1 MPVARRP
8 LRFLP
13 PATLLTAALALGGCS
28 TVYVPNF
35 IKVYQPDI
43 AQGNIIEPAQV
54 AQLHEGMS
62 SAEVQ
67 AIMGTPAL
75 QDIFH
80 RHRRETYVF
89 YDKRG
94 KNKAFEHI
102 LTVEYDDSGR
112 VSQIQQSGAPLDQ
125 APKNALLP
133 SQRAV
138 PKADTAS
145 DSADTNPGTPA
156 SGTSGTTYNLTPAGT
171 GTPSLGSPNALQPQ
185 STSP

>member
-1 MPVARRP
+1 MHVDRLAF
-8 LRFLP
+8 RFLP
-13 PATLLTAALALGGCS
+13 SAALIAAALALGGCS
-28 TVYVPNF
+28 TVYIPNF

-102 LTVEYDDSGR
+102 LTVEYDNNGR
-112 VSQIQQSGAPLDQ
+112 VSHIEQRGAPLDQ
-125 APKNALLP
+125 APSSALLP
-133 SQRAV
+133 SQREQ
-138 PKADTAS
+138 PKTDDNSAQSPAAAGADTRTGEA
-145 DSADTNPGTPA
+145 
-156 SGTSGTTYNLTPAGT
+156 YRLTPAGGSAPT
-171 GTPSLGSPNALQPQ
+171 LGTPNALQPQ
-185 STSP
+185 P

>member
-1 MPVARRP
+1 MPVAR
-8 LRFLP
+8 LALHFLP
-13 PATLLTAALALGGCS
+13 PMALLTAALALSGCS

-54 AQLHEGMS
+54 AQLHQGMTS
-62 SAEVQ
+62 TEVQ

-102 LTVEYDDSGR
+102 LTVEYDDNGR

-125 APKNALLP
+125 APSNALLP

-138 PKADTAS
+138 PKTGDSPADNSGA
-145 DSADTNPGTPA
+145 AGA
-156 SGTSGTTYNLTPAGT
+156 AGTSYSLTPAGGSAPNL
-171 GTPSLGSPNALQPQ
+171 GTQNALQPQ
-185 STSP
+185 P

>member
-1 MPVARRP
+1 MPVARLAFR
-8 LRFLP
+8 LLLP
-13 PATLLTAALALGGCS
+13 VAALATALALGGCS

-43 AQGNIIEPAQV
+43 AQGNIIEPAQI

-94 KNKAFEHI
+94 KNKAFEHV
-102 LTVEYDDSGR
+102 LTVEYDDNGR
-112 VSQIQQSGAPLDQ
+112 VSKIEQRGEPLDQ
-125 APKNALLP
+125 APSSALLP
-133 SQRAV
+133 SQRSA
-138 PKADTAS
+138 PKAA
-145 DSADTNPGTPA
+145 DSPPEQDSTGTPA
-156 SGTSGTTYNLTPAGT
+156 ATYSLTPAGGNAPAL
-171 GTPSLGSPNALQPQ
+171 GTPNALQPQ
-185 STSP
+185 P

>member
-1 MPVARRP
+1 MPVARLA

-13 PATLLTAALALGGCS
+13 PATLLTAALTLGGCS
-28 TVYVPNF
+28 TVYIPDF

-43 AQGNIIEPAQV
+43 AQGNIIEPEQV
-54 AQLHEGMS
+54 AQLHQGMS

-94 KNKAFEHI
+94 KSKAFEHI
-102 LTVEYDDSGR
+102 LTVEYDDNGR

-125 APKNALLP
+125 APKNSLLP

-138 PKADTAS
+138 PKADNSPNA
-145 DSADTNPGTPA
+145 ADTGTG
-156 SGTSGTTYNLTPAGT
+156 GTSGATYSLTPAG
-171 GTPSLGSPNALQPQ
+171 GSAPNLGSPNALQPQ
-185 STSP
+185 PAPQ

>member
-1 MPVARRP
+1 MHVDRLAF
-8 LRFLP
+8 RFLP
-13 PATLLTAALALGGCS
+13 PVALLATALALGGCS

-102 LTVEYDDSGR
+102 LTVEYDDNGR
-112 VSQIQQSGAPLDQ
+112 VARIEQKGEPLDK
-125 APKNALLP
+125 APSSDLP
-133 SQRAV
+133 AAQRSSTA
-138 PKADTAS
+138 KDDTPAS
-145 DSADTNPGTPA
+145 PQPPA
-156 SGTSGTTYNLTPAGT
+156 SGTSYSLTPAG
-171 GTPSLGSPNALQPQ
+171 GASPSLGTPNALQPQ
-185 STSP
+185 P